1 MTELVFIATKVAYP
15 LTSAQPTP
23 PRLRE
28 NRVSTTKRT
37 PARYSPMTTRPLP
50 GQDWTDNERAEI
62 RRLEK
67 VCDASE
73 HWMVECTQTD
83 VGDPWCIIY
92 DHQHHRIILHIAR
105 IEGQYVVVWPREQRS
120 AKTAIMALAIDMALE
135 GLKSQRRR
143 VS

>member
-1 MTELVFIATKVAYP
+1 
-15 LTSAQPTP
+15 
-23 PRLRE
+23 
-28 NRVSTTKRT
+28 
-37 PARYSPMTTRPLP
+37 MTTRPLLD
-50 GQDWTDNERAEI
+50 QDWTDSERAEI

-73 HWMVECTQTD
+73 HWTLECSQTD
-83 VGDPWCIIY
+83 IGDPWCIVY
-92 DHQHHRIILHIAR
+92 DQEQHRIILHITR

-135 GLKSQRRR
+135 ELKLQKRR